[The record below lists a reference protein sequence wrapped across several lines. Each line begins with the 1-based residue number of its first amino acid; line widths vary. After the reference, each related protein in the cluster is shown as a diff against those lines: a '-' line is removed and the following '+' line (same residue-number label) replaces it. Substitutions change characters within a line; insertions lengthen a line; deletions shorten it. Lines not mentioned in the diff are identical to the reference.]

1 VLLTVPRRELG
12 QTASG
17 GCHAL
22 AAGDPLDGHPGPC
35 RTLGAFLVVLLT
47 VPRRE
52 LGQTASGGCHALT
65 ACDHPMDS
73 EAYLSTAGALLPDAS
88 LQGPNCE

>member
-1 VLLTVPRRELG
+1 
-12 QTASG
+12 
-17 GCHAL
+17 
-22 AAGDPLDGHPGPC
+22 
-35 RTLGAFLVVLLT
+35 VVLT